1 MDTTMNDSNLAP
13 MFSSSRRKSATRD
26 QIASYFHLPIAAAS
40 REIGICATLLKK
52 ICRKYGIPRWPFRKL
67 KSIEKAMVNLIDSLR
82 SSPQEEGVYTQLLR
96 LQRQK
101 ENILFGFAK
110 TNSNAL
116 PTGMS
121 PDDLI
126 KFFHLE
132 SVATSSESFSDDEED
147 SGSNDRKAQNK
158 AQNDYMKESDIISFA
173 VSAAQKKSS
182 ASQDPTAMKYFEPQR
197 QANFGSNLR
206 STVPPYGIAPHMV
219 VAYPRSISPIPVS
232 NSVPSWSNPIS
243 KPDVPPTLPAAVSP
257 TISPLKA
264 VSSSNLFNFKL
275 APNVNDLSCRRSIDF
290 SSESQTTSANHSQSG
305 DSSPPLPSW
314 FKQEQLAARQIQA
327 KLNLA

>member
-1 MDTTMNDSNLAP
+1 MDHTMNDSNLTP

-82 SSPQEEGVYTQLLR
+82 SSPQEEGVFTQLLR

-110 TNSNAL
+110 TQPNAL
-116 PTGMS
+116 PAGSS

-126 KFFHLE
+126 KFFRLE
-132 SVATSSESFSDDEED
+132 SVATSAESFSDEDEED

-158 AQNDYMKESDIISFA
+158 PQNEFMKESDIISFA
-173 VSAAQKKSS
+173 VSAVQKKS
-182 ASQDPTAMKYFEPQR
+182 ASNQDPTAMKYFEPQR
-197 QANFGSNLR
+197 QANYGSNLR
-206 STVPPYGIAPHMV
+206 NTVPPYGIAPHMV
-219 VAYPRSISPIPVS
+219 VAYPRSISPTP
-232 NSVPSWSNPIS
+232 NPTTVPSWSNPIS
-243 KPDVPPTLPAAVSP
+243 RPDVPPTLPAAVSP

-264 VSSSNLFNFKL
+264 VASSNLFNFKL
-275 APNVNDLSCRRSIDF
+275 APNDYSCRRSIDF
-290 SSESQTTSANHSQSG
+290 SESQATSASYSQSG

>member
-1 MDTTMNDSNLAP
+1 
-13 MFSSSRRKSATRD
+13 
-26 QIASYFHLPIAAAS
+26 LPIAAAS

-67 KSIEKAMVNLIDSLR
+67 KSIEKAMVNLIDTLR
-82 SSPQEEGVYTQLLR
+82 SAPQEEGVLTQLLR

-110 TNSNAL
+110 TSPNAV
-116 PTGMS
+116 PAGMS

-132 SVATSSESFSDDEED
+132 SVITSSESFSDEDEED

-173 VSAAQKKSS
+173 VSAAQRKVTP
-182 ASQDPTAMKYFEPQR
+182 SQDPTATKYFEPQR
-197 QANFGSNLR
+197 QTGFGSNLR
-206 STVPPYGIAPHMV
+206 STVPPYGIAPHMA
-219 VAYPRSISPIPVS
+219 VAYLRSISPIPAS
-232 NSVPSWSNPIS
+232 NPAPSWSNPTS
-243 KPDVPPTLPAAVSP
+243 HPVPPTLPAAVSP

-264 VSSSNLFNFKL
+264 VAFSNLFNFKL
-275 APNVNDLSCRRSIDF
+275 APASNDYSCRRSIDF
-290 SSESQTTSANHSQSG
+290 GESQATSATYSQSG

>member
-1 MDTTMNDSNLAP
+1 MQDLTP
-13 MFSSSRRKSATRD
+13 MFSSSRRKSASRD

-67 KSIEKAMVNLIDSLR
+67 KSIEKAMVNLIDTLR
-82 SSPQEEGVYTQLLR
+82 SAPQEEGVLTQLLR

-110 TNSNAL
+110 TSPNAV
-116 PTGMS
+116 PAGMS

-132 SVATSSESFSDDEED
+132 SVITSSESFSDEDEED
-147 SGSNDRKAQNK
+147 SGSNDRKVQNK
-158 AQNDYMKESDIISFA
+158 AQNDYIKDADVISFA
-173 VSAAQKKSS
+173 VSAAQKKASP
-182 ASQDPTAMKYFEPQR
+182 SQDPTAMKYFEPQR
-197 QANFGSNLR
+197 QPNYGSNLR
-206 STVPPYGIAPHMV
+206 NTVPPYGVAPHMV
-219 VAYPRSISPIPVS
+219 VAYPRSVSPIS
-232 NSVPSWSNPIS
+232 NAPAVPSWSNPMNN
-243 KPDVPPTLPAAVSP
+243 PDVPTTLPAAVSP

-264 VSSSNLFNFKL
+264 VASSNLFNFKL
-275 APNVNDLSCRRSIDF
+275 APSLNDYSCRRSIDF
-290 SSESQTTSANHSQSG
+290 SENTQNTSANYSSSG

>member
-1 MDTTMNDSNLAP
+1 MNDSNLTP
-13 MFSSSRRKSATRD
+13 MFSSSRRKSASRD

-82 SSPQEEGVYTQLLR
+82 SSPQEEGVFTQLLR

-110 TNSNAL
+110 TQANAL
-116 PTGMS
+116 PAGSS

-132 SVATSSESFSDDEED
+132 TVASSESFSDEDEED

-158 AQNDYMKESDIISFA
+158 AQNEFMKESDIISFA
-173 VSAAQKKSS
+173 VSAAQKKSAS
-182 ASQDPTAMKYFEPQR
+182 SQDPTAMKYFEPQR
-197 QANFGSNLR
+197 QVNYGSNLR
-206 STVPPYGIAPHMV
+206 NTVPPYGIAPHMV
-219 VAYPRSISPIPVS
+219 VAYPRSISPTP
-232 NSVPSWSNPIS
+232 NP
-243 KPDVPPTLPAAVSP
+243 LQ
-257 TISPLKA
+257 SPLGQIRSA
-264 VSSSNLFNFKL
+264 DRMFHQLYPRQFRRLFL
-275 APNVNDLSCRRSIDF
+275 
-290 SSESQTTSANHSQSG
+290 H
-305 DSSPPLPSW
+305 
-314 FKQEQLAARQIQA
+314 
-327 KLNLA
+327 

>member
-1 MDTTMNDSNLAP
+1 MQDVNLTP

-82 SSPQEEGVYTQLLR
+82 SAPQEEGVVTQLLR

-110 TNSNAL
+110 TASNAVPAGL
-116 PTGMS
+116 S

-132 SVATSSESFSDDEED
+132 SVAASAESFSDEDEED
-147 SGSNDRKAQNK
+147 SGSNDRKVQNK
-158 AQNDYMKESDIISFA
+158 AKADYMKEAEIINFA
-173 VSAAQKKSS
+173 VSAAQGKTASS
-182 ASQDPTAMKYFEPQR
+182 PDPTAMKYFEPQR
-197 QANFGSNLR
+197 QANFGSSLR
-206 STVPPYGIAPHMV
+206 NTVPPYGIAPHMV
-219 VAYPRSISPIPVS
+219 VAYPRSISPPTPAAAA
-232 NSVPSWSNPIS
+232 PSWSNPIA
-243 KPDVPPTLPAAVSP
+243 KPDVVPTLPAAVSP

-264 VSSSNLFNFKL
+264 VASSNLFNFKL
-275 APNVNDLSCRRSIDF
+275 APSLGDYSCRRSIDF
-290 SSESQTTSANHSQSG
+290 TGESRTTSANCSNGG

-314 FKQEQLAARQIQA
+314 FKQEQIAARQIQA

>member
-1 MDTTMNDSNLAP
+1 MQDLTP
-13 MFSSSRRKSATRD
+13 MFSSSRRKSASRD

-67 KSIEKAMVNLIDSLR
+67 KSIEKAMVNLIDTLR
-82 SSPQEEGVYTQLLR
+82 STPQEEGVLTQLVR

-110 TNSNAL
+110 TNPNAVPASL
-116 PTGMS
+116 S

-132 SVATSSESFSDDEED
+132 TVVASSESFSDEDEED
-147 SGSNDRKAQNK
+147 SGSNDRKTQNK
-158 AQNDYMKESDIISFA
+158 PQNDYMKDADIISFA
-173 VSAAQKKSS
+173 VSAAQKKASP
-182 ASQDPTAMKYFEPQR
+182 SQDPTAMKYFEPQR
-197 QANFGSNLR
+197 QANFGSALR
-206 STVPPYGIAPHMV
+206 NTVPPYGVAPHMV
-219 VAYPRSISPIPVS
+219 MAYPRSISPVS
-232 NSVPSWSNPIS
+232 NVPSWSQPAN
-243 KPDVPPTLPAAVSP
+243 KPDVPTTLPAAVSP

-264 VSSSNLFNFKL
+264 VASSNLFNFKL
-275 APNVNDLSCRRSIDF
+275 SPSLNDYSCRRSIDF
-290 SSESQTTSANHSQSG
+290 TENVQNASANYSSSG